1 MIRLFSI
8 LILVTALSSGAV
20 AQSSGGADAAAAE
33 QGLVLTLDDAIAI
46 ALERNYAVRTAA
58 LETLSAGAQVRE
70 AWGQVMP
77 EVNLTSAYTRNV
89 VSANPFAGSEAGG
102 IFGALGAVDWLA
114 FNENARTDGN
124 PETQPISIEE
134 FRRRQADGYSQAGV
148 TLDPARNPFG
158 VPNQFQSGI
167 SITQPL
173 YSGVAFAAIRGARGL
188 RDINEAALV
197 QEQHRVVHE
206 TRQLFYSALLA
217 QEQADVSRG
226 AVRRASETKH
236 ETTRH
241 VSAGTLPVL
250 ERLTAEVEVT
260 NLETQLLQVENR
272 VAAATSMLLFNLGL
286 PVDVPVRLEGS
297 LAASD
302 RHMAETVSLSDAVA
316 VAVEQRPEVAQA
328 RLAVHLN
335 EVNRNI
341 TRAQGRPV
349 VSAFANLNYLGN
361 VPDDRTVVTQGRNP
375 SDPFGVD
382 VRQRGFFD
390 SDYWNPT
397 VAVGA
402 QVRWNVFDGFQNR
415 YRIQQNTIAI
425 EQAQIALD
433 RVIQAVVM
441 EVDAA
446 QRNMVSARQRI
457 VAQRDNVGRAEM
469 AYEFASARLATGVSS
484 QLDVRMAS
492 GQLDQARLG
501 YLQAVYDFLV
511 ARSELQRAMGVFLPD
526 QAGAAEPRITTT
538 AR

>member
-58 LETLSAGAQVRE
+58 LETVSAGAQVRE

-206 TRQLFYSALLA
+206 TRQHFYSALLA

-382 VRQRGFFD
+382 VQQRGFFD